1 MTHINKWYWYPEM
14 DYYARYVSELRKVT
28 DELKKKYGTE

>member
-1 MTHINKWYWYPEM
+1 MTQINNWYWNPER
-14 DYYARYVSELRKVT
+14 DYYALYVSELRKVT